1 MSIAITSS
9 LPATSFTNAST
20 NAAPAPRPQPAT
32 NAPVDIIQLTE
43 AQQVYQLYNQ
53 GQEISQIATTLSLPV
68 ETVNNYLGINASS

>member
-20 NAAPAPRPQPAT
+20 DAAARPQPAT
-32 NAPVDIIQLTE
+32 TVRVDTVQLTE

-53 GQEISQIATTLSLPV
+53 GQKISQIANSLNLPV
-68 ETVNNYLGINASS
+68 EAVNVYLGIKSSS